1 MLGAGREII
10 ADYVAAGLVR
20 VVYWPMLDLGPNS
33 HNAAAAAFCAGE
45 QGVDAFW
52 QMHDRLFEQ
61 QSDVFRADRDDF
73 VNTAVAL
80 NLDPLAFGQ
89 CYDDGRGHTLALTLD
104 NARRELGIVSRPT
117 FDINGARLLGNQ
129 PYPVFAATIDNALE

>member
-10 ADYVAAGLVR
+10 ADYVATGQVR

-45 QGVDAFW
+45 QGADAFW
-52 QMHDRLFEQ
+52 QMHDRLFEE
-61 QSDVFRADRDDF
+61 QSTAFRAGREDF
-73 VNTAVAL
+73 VSTAAAL
-80 NLDPLAFGQ
+80 NLDPQAFGE
-89 CYDDGRGHTLALTLD
+89 CYDNGRGHTLAVTLD
-104 NARRELGIVSRPT
+104 NARRELGIVNRPT